1 MTKGGGRSG
10 RTRDDGDGTGGQWSI
25 VPVYDFSLRCRC
37 RCCFRR
43 HRKFRPRSLNRRCMR
58 PRGLRLLRRLL
69 GSSRRLFRLL
79 RHGLVDATRI
89 KTGGAAVRTILRQ
102 KPARPVIPH
111 GDRKAGETKSS
122 ANKFLVDENN
132 ECKGGMNSYPAHFV
146 LIVVNKYK
154 THQAFSPTKNKMPY

>member
-122 ANKFLVDENN
+122 ANKFRPRLKFLRFNLCSVITGFLETEETSEKLCRIKRD
-132 ECKGGMNSYPAHFV
+132 
-146 LIVVNKYK
+146 
-154 THQAFSPTKNKMPY
+154 